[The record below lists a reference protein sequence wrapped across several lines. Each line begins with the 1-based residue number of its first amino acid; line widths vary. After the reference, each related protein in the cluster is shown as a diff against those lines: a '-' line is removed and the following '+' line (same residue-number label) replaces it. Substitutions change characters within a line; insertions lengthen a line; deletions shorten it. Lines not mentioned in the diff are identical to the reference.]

1 MIIARVGAVLVTGAI
16 LFAAATAPVRAAS
29 PYTVAFLTNVSP
41 NLDFLDRSSRFAL
54 TNSKNARLK
63 GFAQSEAREQ
73 TLAANA
79 LDEWIE
85 ARKESTIAVATADGE
100 QLQTGR
106 SVAVDGQLVEG
117 RVADTR
123 LPLGQEDL
131 DSIEGMNG
139 SEFDAQYKE
148 KQLNALSQVQT
159 DYEHYIAKGDDPDLI
174 KMSKRELPKI
184 KKRLILL
191 GRM

>member
-1 MIIARVGAVLVTGAI
+1 MMIARVGAVLVTGA
-16 LFAAATAPVRAAS
+16 LFFAAATAPVRAAS
-29 PYTVAFLTNVSP
+29 PYTNAFLANVSP

-54 TNSKNARLK
+54 TNSKNARIK
-63 GFAQSEAREQ
+63 DFAKSQAREQ

-79 LDEWIE
+79 LDEWME
-85 ARKESTIAVATADGE
+85 GSKAPEVALAAANGD

-106 SVAVDGQLVEG
+106 SVAVDGQIAEG
-117 RVADTR
+117 KVADER

-148 KQLNALSQVQT
+148 KQLNALNQVQT
-159 DYEHYIAKGDDPDLI
+159 DYEHYIARGDDPDLI

-184 KKRLILL
+184 KKRLLLL
-191 GRM
+191 GKM